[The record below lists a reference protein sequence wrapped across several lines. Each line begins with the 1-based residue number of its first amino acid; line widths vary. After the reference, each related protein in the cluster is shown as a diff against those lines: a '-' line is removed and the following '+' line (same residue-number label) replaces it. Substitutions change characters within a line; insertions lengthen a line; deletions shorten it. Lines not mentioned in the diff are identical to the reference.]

1 MVLISILTGVLVSAC
16 GVIGFVGLV
25 IPHIVRSLVGAD
37 HKKLLPICILSGSI
51 FLVIADTVAR
61 IHYTKFGNVYWN
73 NNIISWCTIFC
84 LYIN

>member
-37 HKKLLPICILSGSI
+37 HKSYCQ
-51 FLVIADTVAR
+51 FVF
-61 IHYTKFGNVYWN
+61 YQEVY
-73 NNIISWCTIFC
+73 F
-84 LYIN
+84 